1 MIADESGQPGKGV
14 RQQRGPTRRAA
25 LRASEDTPSIVIN
38 LEVVRS
44 NLERMSSYARRAGV
58 ALRPHAKTHK
68 SSYFARAQIERG
80 SRGVSVAKVGEAAAL
95 RDAGVE
101 ELFIAYP
108 VVGQKKLNRLEPLV
122 ADGGILLGG
131 DSEAVFAGYAQVARR
146 VDRTIEVMV
155 EVDSGM
161 RRTGVDVSEVVRLA
175 ESIERT
181 KGLDFAGIFTHAG
194 QTHDCTDQ
202 LEIERV
208 ARQEAAI
215 MGAARDA
222 LEGAGFAPRIVSAGS
237 TITAPYLSSD
247 DGITEIRPGTYIFN
261 DLRTLELF
269 ACRPDD
275 LAAMMVCTVVSRRR
289 DQLVIDA
296 GNKTLTLTCTPAHG
310 YGYLWGLPQTRFVRL
325 SEEHGVVDLGPEA
338 IDLEVGDRVAV
349 VPVHICAWMDLQRE
363 VYGLEADGTVTEI
376 KIEAM
381 RQSR

>member
-1 MIADESGQPGKGV
+1 MIADERGRLSEDLHESRPRTV
-14 RQQRGPTRRAA
+14 RAELDVSA
-25 LRASEDTPSIVIN
+25 DTPSIVVN
-38 LEVVRS
+38 LEVVRA
-44 NLERMSSYARRAGV
+44 NLEHMASYARRVGV

-68 SSYFARAQIERG
+68 SSYFARAQIELG
-80 SRGVSVAKVGEAAAL
+80 SNGVCVAKVGEAAAL
-95 RDAGVE
+95 RDAGIN

-108 VVGQKKLNRLEPLV
+108 VIGPTKLRRLEPLV

-131 DSEAVFAGYAQVARR
+131 DSEAVFDGYSQVAQA
-146 VDRTIEVMV
+146 VDRSIEVLV

-161 RRTGVDVSEVVRLA
+161 RRTGVGVAEVVRLA
-175 ESIERT
+175 EAVERMD
-181 KGLDFAGIFTHAG
+181 GLEFAGIFTHAG

-202 LEIERV
+202 LGVERV

-215 MGAARDA
+215 MGAAREA
-222 LEGAGFAPRIVSAGS
+222 LEGAGLAPRIVSAGS

-269 ACRPDD
+269 ACRADD
-275 LAAMMVCTVVSRRR
+275 IAATMVCSVVSRH
-289 DQLVIDA
+289 DDYLVIDA

-310 YGYLWGLPQTRFVRL
+310 YGYLRGLPQTRFVRL
-325 SEEHGVVDLGPEA
+325 SEEHGVVDLGPETTQ
-338 IDLEVGDRVAV
+338 IGVGDRVAV
-349 VPVHICAWMDLQRE
+349 VPVHICAWVDLQRE

-376 KIEAM
+376 RIEAM